1 MGGNDAASPRYI
13 HTEINPITDLIYRK
27 EDFPLLKYLDD
38 LDSAATPNFVILRN
52 NERLG
57 IAGNTNRLLRCLSRF
72 KKGKYRK
79 IQSKNWIIR
88 QKRVTKVI

>member
-1 MGGNDAASPRYI
+1 M
-13 HTEINPITDLIYRK
+13 H
-27 EDFPLLKYLDD
+27 LDD

-72 KKGKYRK
+72 KYGMLLNDDVEILKYGWDQ
-79 IQSKNWIIR
+79 IYFDAMENTGMHHFVYSLNCWN
-88 QKRVTKVI
+88 